1 MPYRDRWILCTE
13 CGKNFVFPVEEQRR
27 LAREG
32 KAVEPPSL
40 CPDCRRKTERSRP
53 PVPPPPLRE
62 SGLLDEGPFEGT
74 VKWYDP
80 ARAYGFIIQ
89 ENGKEIFFHRSGIVP
104 GGPDQFKE
112 GARVTY
118 LIEDSPKGPQAVEV
132 ALMEDEE

>member
-1 MPYRDRWILCTE
+1 MPYRDSWLTCAE

-32 KAVEPPSL
+32 KAVEPPGL
-40 CPDCRRKTERSRP
+40 CPDCRRKAERSRSP
-53 PVPPPPLRE
+53 APPPQRGGP
-62 SGLLDEGPFEGT
+62 LDEGPFEGT

-80 ARAYGFIIQ
+80 ARAYGFITQ
-89 ENGKEIFFHRSGIVP
+89 ENGKEIFFHRSGIAP
-104 GGPDQFKE
+104 GGPEQFKE

-132 ALMEDEE
+132 ALMEDEG